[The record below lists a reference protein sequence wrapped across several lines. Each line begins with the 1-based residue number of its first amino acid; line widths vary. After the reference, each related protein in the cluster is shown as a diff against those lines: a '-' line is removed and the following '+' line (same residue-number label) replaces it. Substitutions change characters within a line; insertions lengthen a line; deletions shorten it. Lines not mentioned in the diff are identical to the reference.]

1 MSLDHDV
8 SIRMIGQS
16 EAVKFEV
23 EIPLNTPISVSERYW
38 NYITTVKHPYMRDKE
53 ESVVEILKDPEI
65 IRQSRTDENVYLF
78 YRQIMYDGKQ
88 YHACV
93 VVNSAEGFV
102 ITTYI
107 THRIKEGREIWR
119 R

>member
-1 MSLDHDV
+1 MSLNDDV
-8 SIRMIGQS
+8 SIRMLGAN
-16 EAVKFEV
+16 EATKFEI
-23 EIPLNTPISVSERYW
+23 ETPLNMPISVSERYW

-53 ESVVEILKDPEI
+53 ESVVETLKYPEI

-78 YRQIMYDGKQ
+78 YRQIMYGGKQ
-88 YHACV
+88 YHICV
-93 VVNSAEGFV
+93 VVNSTEGFV

-107 THRIKEGREIWR
+107 THRIKEGHEIWR

>member
-1 MSLDHDV
+1 MSLNDDV
-8 SIRMIGQS
+8 SIRTMGAN
-16 EAVKFEV
+16 EAIKFEV
-23 EIPLNTPISVSERYW
+23 ETFLNTPISVSERYW

-53 ESVVEILKDPEI
+53 EIVVETLKDPEI

-78 YRQIMYDGKQ
+78 YRRIMYDGKQ
-88 YHACV
+88 YHTCV
-93 VVNSAEGFV
+93 VVNGTEGFV

-107 THRIKEGREIWR
+107 THRIKEGHEIWR